1 MAQRVLTKERAEA
14 CLAMTYEEF
23 LAWADEDTHAEW
35 VDGDVI
41 VFMPPKVRHA
51 QVLGYLF
58 NLLAY
63 FVRKRGVGQVLT
75 APFEM
80 RLSMIPSSREPD
92 IAYIA
97 STHLERIRDGRL
109 DGPADLVVEVLSPE
123 SVTRDRRDKLR
134 EYAEAGI
141 PEYWIV
147 EGREGRSGV
156 TIVHLHEEGYYVE
169 ISPDGGGFLRSQ
181 VLPGLWIDPVW
192 LDEEPLPDPFAVGD
206 AMLAGGLGAGRGA

>member
-1 MAQRVLTKERAEA
+1 MAQRVLTPERADER
-14 CLAMTYEEF
+14 LTMTYQEF
-23 LAWADEDTHAEW
+23 LEWVDEDTHGEW
-35 VDGDVI
+35 VDGEVI

-51 QVLGYLF
+51 QILGYLF
-58 NLLAY
+58 NLLSY
-63 FVRKRGVGQVLT
+63 VVRKRGDGQVLT

-97 STHLERIRDGRL
+97 SAHHDRIRDGRL

-134 EYAEAGI
+134 EYAVAGI

-156 TIVHLHEEGYYVE
+156 TMLRLHEEGYYVE
-169 ISPDGGGFLRSQ
+169 ISPDEDGLIRSQ
-181 VLPGLWIDPVW
+181 VLSGLWIDPAW
-192 LDEEPLPDPFAVGD
+192 FDQDDLPDPFSLAD
-206 AMLAGGLGAGRGA
+206 QMLQVRSNQ